1 MASFYVWETVD
12 FEIELSR
19 ESGEKVLEG
28 CRNVIVS
35 LEQKSHLLEKDL
47 SSPDI
52 AIDTEN
58 DTIVIHLSQEETGKF
73 KPSTTDVILQVNFLY
88 ENEERDTSTQ
98 TTIKALKNLH
108 KKVME

>member
-58 DTIVIHLSQEETGKF
+58 DIYYVSVQPIGRTLRVDSSG
-73 KPSTTDVILQVNFLY
+73 
-88 ENEERDTSTQ
+88 
-98 TTIKALKNLH
+98 NL
-108 KKVME
+108 VD